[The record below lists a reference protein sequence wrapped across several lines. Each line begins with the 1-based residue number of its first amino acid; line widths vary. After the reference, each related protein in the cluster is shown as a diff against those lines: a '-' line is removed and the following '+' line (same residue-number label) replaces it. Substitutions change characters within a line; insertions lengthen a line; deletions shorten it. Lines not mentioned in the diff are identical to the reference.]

1 MFQNQFHQCIYEIIR
16 SSQNKV
22 DRRYRCVHCETE
34 ISDMAD
40 AIDHVEDS
48 VTPKISDIMGNL
60 DRSIK
65 TFDDHPD

>member
-48 VTPKISDIMGNL
+48 VTPKIS
-60 DRSIK
+60 
-65 TFDDHPD
+65 